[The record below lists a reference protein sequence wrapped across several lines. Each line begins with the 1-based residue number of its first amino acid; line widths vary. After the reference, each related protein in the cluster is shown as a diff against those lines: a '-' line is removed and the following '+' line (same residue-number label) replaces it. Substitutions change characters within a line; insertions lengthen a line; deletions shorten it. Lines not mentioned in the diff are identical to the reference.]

1 VRFVKLGLILFV
13 LLITSAIS
21 LVTARHDTRKL
32 VTELEVERNKELQI
46 RKERARLVTEKSTLA
61 TPSRIERLAIKK
73 LGMKYPNS
81 KDTILLYSPPVGA
94 KQ

>member
-1 VRFVKLGLILFV
+1 MKLCLILFV

-32 VTELEVERNKELQI
+32 VTELEVERNKGLQI
-46 RKERARLVTEKSTLA
+46 RQERAMLVTEKSTLS
-61 TPSRIERLAIKK
+61 TPSRIEQLAIKK

-81 KDTILLYSPPVGA
+81 RDTILLSPPPSRA
-94 KQ
+94 NQ

>member
-1 VRFVKLGLILFV
+1 VKLGLILFV

-32 VTELEVERNKELQI
+32 VTELEVERNKGLQI
-46 RKERARLVTEKSTLA
+46 RQERAMLVTEKSTLS
-61 TPSRIERLAIKK
+61 TPSRIEQLAIKK

-81 KDTILLYSPPVGA
+81 RDTILLSSPPSRA
-94 KQ
+94 NQ